1 MARKSRIKLHERILS
16 GLAVLLVAGI
26 FIGLGNWQLD
36 RARELKTS
44 TRTIITVAKPVELRS
59 LAKPRVNIDA
69 RNLLKNVSTQGHY
82 IATFKSDNQVSDGV
96 SATAWEV
103 GVLQVDA
110 NSAILVVRGLWAD
123 RLTQPQIAMSQ
134 NVSVTGVLQPSQS
147 SDRGPN
153 TADNLARIDSTL
165 LLTKAGLADF
175 DLYDG
180 FILANSEV
188 VDGTKIDRT
197 RLEIAVDNSK
207 VPGYYWQHISYVFIW
222 WLMAAL
228 VLYLPFYRRRVTS

>member
-1 MARKSRIKLHERILS
+1 MA
-16 GLAVLLVAGI
+16 GA
-26 FIGLGNWQLD
+26 FFGLGNWQLD
-36 RARELKTS
+36 RAQELKAS
-44 TRTIITVAKPVELRS
+44 TETVVTITEPVALTT
-59 LAKPRVNIDA
+59 LAKPRVTIDA
-69 RNLLKNVSTQGHY
+69 RNFLKNVSADGNY
-82 IATFKSDNQVSDGV
+82 IATYKSENQVSDGV

-123 RLTQPQIAMSQ
+123 RLVEPQIAMSQ
-134 NVSVTGVLQPSQS
+134 KVSVTGALQPSQS

-153 TADNLARIDSTL
+153 SADNLARVDSTL

-180 FILANSEV
+180 FILANTED

-197 RLEIAVDNSK
+197 RLEISVDDSK

>member
-1 MARKSRIKLHERILS
+1 M
-16 GLAVLLVAGI
+16 
-26 FIGLGNWQLD
+26 
-36 RARELKTS
+36 
-44 TRTIITVAKPVELRS
+44 
-59 LAKPRVNIDA
+59 
-69 RNLLKNVSTQGHY
+69 
-82 IATFKSDNQVSDGV
+82 
-96 SATAWEV
+96 
-103 GVLQVDA
+103 LQVDA
-110 NSAILVVRGLWAD
+110 KSAILVVRGLWSE
-123 RLTQPQIAMSQ
+123 RLTEPQIAMSQ
-134 NVSVTGVLQPSQS
+134 IVSVTGVLQPSQG
-147 SDRGPN
+147 SDHGPN
-153 TADNLARIDSTL
+153 STDNLARVDSTL

-188 VDGTKIDRT
+188 VDGAKINRT

>member
-1 MARKSRIKLHERILS
+1 MA
-16 GLAVLLVAGI
+16 GA

-36 RARELKTS
+36 RAQELKAS
-44 TRTIITVAKPVELRS
+44 TETVVTVIEPVELTS
-59 LAKPRVNIDA
+59 LAKPRVTIDA
-69 RNLLKNVSTQGHY
+69 RNFMKNVSTQGNY
-82 IATFKSDNQVSDGV
+82 IATFKSENQKSDGV
-96 SATAWEV
+96 AATIWEV

-123 RLTQPQIAMSQ
+123 RLTKPQIAMSQ
-134 NVSVTGVLQPSQS
+134 IVSVTGVLQPSQS

-153 TADNLARIDSTL
+153 SANNLARVDSTL
-165 LLTKAGLADF
+165 LLTKAGLSNF

-188 VDGTKIDRT
+188 VDSAKIDRT
-197 RLEIAVDNSK
+197 RLEISVDNSK

>member
-1 MARKSRIKLHERILS
+1 MA
-16 GLAVLLVAGI
+16 GA

-36 RARELKTS
+36 RAQELKAS
-44 TRTIITVAKPVELRS
+44 TKTVVTVTEPVELTS
-59 LAKPRVNIDA
+59 LAKPRVTIDA
-69 RNLLKNVSTQGHY
+69 RNFMKNVSTQGNY
-82 IATFKSDNQVSDGV
+82 IATFKSENQKSDGV
-96 SATAWEV
+96 AATIWEV

-123 RLTQPQIAMSQ
+123 RLTKPQIAMSQ
-134 NVSVTGVLQPSQS
+134 RVSVTGVLQPSQN

-153 TADNLARIDSTL
+153 SANNLARVDSTL
-165 LLTKAGLADF
+165 LLTKAGLSNF

-188 VDGTKIDRT
+188 VDGAKIDRT
-197 RLEIAVDNSK
+197 RLEISVDNSK

>member
-1 MARKSRIKLHERILS
+1 MA
-16 GLAVLLVAGI
+16 GA

-36 RARELKTS
+36 RAQELKAS
-44 TRTIITVAKPVELRS
+44 TKTVVTVIEPVELTT
-59 LAKPRVNIDA
+59 LAKPRVTIDA
-69 RNLLKNVSTQGHY
+69 RNFLKNVSTEGNY
-82 IATFKSDNQVSDGV
+82 IATFRSENQVSDGV
-96 SATAWEV
+96 KATAWEV

-123 RLTQPQIAMSQ
+123 RLAEPQNAMSQ
-134 NVSVTGVLQPSQS
+134 RVSVTGVLQPSQS

-153 TADNLARIDSTL
+153 SSDNLARVDSTL
-165 LLTKAGLADF
+165 LLTKAGLSNF

-180 FILANSEV
+180 FILANSEA

-197 RLEIAVDNSK
+197 RLEISVDNSK

-228 VLYLPFYRRRVTS
+228 VLYLPFYRRRVAS

>member
-1 MARKSRIKLHERILS
+1 MA
-16 GLAVLLVAGI
+16 GA

-36 RARELKTS
+36 RAQELKAS
-44 TRTIITVAKPVELRS
+44 TETVVTVTEPVELIS
-59 LAKPRVNIDA
+59 LAKPRVTIDA
-69 RNLLKNVSTQGHY
+69 RNFMKNVSTQGNY
-82 IATFKSDNQVSDGV
+82 IATFKSENQVSDGV
-96 SATAWEV
+96 AATAWEV

-123 RLTQPQIAMSQ
+123 RLTKPQIAMSQ
-134 NVSVTGVLQPSQS
+134 KVSVTGVLQPSQS

-153 TADNLARIDSTL
+153 SANNLARVDSTL
-165 LLTKAGLADF
+165 LLTKAGLSNF

-188 VDGTKIDRT
+188 VDSAKIDRT
-197 RLEIAVDNSK
+197 RLEISVDNSK

>member
-1 MARKSRIKLHERILS
+1 MA
-16 GLAVLLVAGI
+16 GA

-36 RARELKTS
+36 RARELKSS
-44 TRTIITVAKPVELRS
+44 TRTIVEVTEPVELTT

-96 SATAWEV
+96 AATAWEV

-110 NSAILVVRGLWAD
+110 KSAILVVRGLWAD
-123 RLTQPQIAMSQ
+123 RLTEPQIAMSQ
-134 NVSVTGVLQPSQS
+134 IVSVTGVLQPSQS

-153 TADNLARIDSTL
+153 STDNLARVDSTL
-165 LLTKAGLADF
+165 LLTKDGLADF

-188 VDGTKIDRT
+188 VDGAKIDRT

>member
-1 MARKSRIKLHERILS
+1 MA
-16 GLAVLLVAGI
+16 GLAIVVIAGA

-36 RARELKTS
+36 RARELKS
-44 TRTIITVAKPVELRS
+44 ATRTIVTVTEPVELIS
-59 LAKPRVNIDA
+59 LAKPRVTIDS
-69 RNLLKNVSTQGHY
+69 RNLLKNVSTKGHY
-82 IATFKSDNQVSDGV
+82 IASFKSDNQVSDGV
-96 SATAWEV
+96 AATAWEV

-110 NSAILVVRGLWAD
+110 KSAILVVRGLWAD
-123 RLTQPQIAMSQ
+123 RLTEPQIAMSQ

-147 SDRGPN
+147 ADRGPN
-153 TADNLARIDSTL
+153 NTDNLARVDSTL
-165 LLTKAGLADF
+165 LLTRDGLTGL

-188 VDGTKIDRT
+188 VDGVKIDRT
-197 RLEIAVDNSK
+197 RLEISVDNSK

>member
-1 MARKSRIKLHERILS
+1 MA
-16 GLAVLLVAGI
+16 GA

-36 RARELKTS
+36 RAQELKAS
-44 TRTIITVAKPVELRS
+44 TETVVTVTEPVALTN
-59 LAKPRVNIDA
+59 LAKPRVTIDA
-69 RNLLKNVSTQGHY
+69 RNFLKNVSTEGNY
-82 IATFKSDNQVSDGV
+82 IATYKSENQVSDGLA
-96 SATAWEV
+96 ATPWEV

-123 RLTQPQIAMSQ
+123 RLVEPQIAMSQ
-134 NVSVTGVLQPSQS
+134 KVSVTGVLQPSQS

-153 TADNLARIDSTL
+153 SADNLARVDSTL
-165 LLTKAGLADF
+165 LLTREGLADF

-180 FILANSEV
+180 FILANTEV
-188 VDGTKIDRT
+188 VDGTKIERT
-197 RLEIAVDNSK
+197 RLEISVDNSK

>member
-1 MARKSRIKLHERILS
+1 MKAST
-16 GLAVLLVAGI
+16 
-26 FIGLGNWQLD
+26 
-36 RARELKTS
+36 KTVV
-44 TRTIITVAKPVELRS
+44 TVTEPVELNS
-59 LAKPRVNIDA
+59 LAKPRVTIDS
-69 RNLLKNVSTQGHY
+69 RNFLKNVSAQGNY
-82 IATFKSDNQVSDGV
+82 VATFKSENQSSNGV
-96 SATAWEV
+96 AATAWEV
-103 GVLQVDA
+103 AVLQVDA
-110 NSAILVVRGLWAD
+110 KSAILVVRGLWSE
-123 RLTQPQIAMSQ
+123 RLTEPQIAMSQ
-134 NVSVTGVLQPSQS
+134 KVSVTGILQPSQS

-153 TADNLARIDSTL
+153 SADNLARVDSTL

-188 VDGTKIDRT
+188 VDGAKLDRT
-197 RLEIAVDNSK
+197 RLEISVDNSK

>member
-1 MARKSRIKLHERILS
+1 MA
-16 GLAVLLVAGI
+16 GA

-36 RARELKTS
+36 RAQELKAA
-44 TRTIITVAKPVELRS
+44 TRTIVTVTEPVELTS
-59 LAKPRVNIDA
+59 LAKPRVTIDS
-69 RNLLKNVSTQGHY
+69 RNFLKNVSTEGNY
-82 IATFKSDNQVSDGV
+82 IATFRSENQTSDGV
-96 SATAWEV
+96 AATAWEV

-123 RLTQPQIAMSQ
+123 RLAKPQIAMSQ
-134 NVSVTGVLQPSQS
+134 RVSVTGVLQPSQS

-153 TADNLARIDSTL
+153 SADNLARVDSTL
-165 LLTKAGLADF
+165 LLTKAGLSNF

-188 VDGTKIDRT
+188 VDGAKIDRT
-197 RLEIAVDNSK
+197 RLEISVDNSK

>member
-1 MARKSRIKLHERILS
+1 MA
-16 GLAVLLVAGI
+16 GA

-36 RARELKTS
+36 RAQELKAS
-44 TRTIITVAKPVELRS
+44 TKTVVTVTEPVELTS
-59 LAKPRVNIDA
+59 LAKPRVTIDA
-69 RNLLKNVSTQGHY
+69 RNFMKNVSTQGNY
-82 IATFKSDNQVSDGV
+82 IATFKSENQKSDGV
-96 SATAWEV
+96 AATTWEV

-123 RLTQPQIAMSQ
+123 RLTEPQIAMSQ
-134 NVSVTGVLQPSQS
+134 KVSVTGVLQPSQS
-147 SDRGPN
+147 TDRGPN
-153 TADNLARIDSTL
+153 SADNLARVDSTL

-197 RLEIAVDNSK
+197 RLEISVDNSK

>member
-1 MARKSRIKLHERILS
+1 MA
-16 GLAVLLVAGI
+16 GA

-36 RARELKTS
+36 RAQELKAS
-44 TRTIITVAKPVELRS
+44 TQTIVTVTEPVELTS
-59 LAKPRVNIDA
+59 LAKPRVTIDS
-69 RNLLKNVSTQGHY
+69 RNFLKNVSTQGNY
-82 IATFKSDNQVSDGV
+82 IATFRSDNQTSDGV
-96 SATAWEV
+96 KATAWEV

-123 RLTQPQIAMSQ
+123 RLAEPQIAMSQ
-134 NVSVTGVLQPSQS
+134 KVSITGVLQPSQS

-153 TADNLARIDSTL
+153 SSDNLARADSTL

-197 RLEIAVDNSK
+197 RLEISVDNSK

>member
-1 MARKSRIKLHERILS
+1 MA
-16 GLAVLLVAGI
+16 GA

-36 RARELKTS
+36 RAQELKAS
-44 TRTIITVAKPVELRS
+44 TETVVTVTEPVELTS
-59 LAKPRVNIDA
+59 LAKPRVTIDA
-69 RNLLKNVSTQGHY
+69 RNFMKNVSMQGNY
-82 IATFKSDNQVSDGV
+82 IATFKSENQVSDGV
-96 SATAWEV
+96 AATAWEV

-123 RLTQPQIAMSQ
+123 RLTKPQIAMSQ
-134 NVSVTGVLQPSQS
+134 RVSVTGVLQPSQS

-153 TADNLARIDSTL
+153 SANNLARVDSTL
-165 LLTKAGLADF
+165 LLTKAGLSNF

-197 RLEIAVDNSK
+197 RLEISVDNSK

>member
-1 MARKSRIKLHERILS
+1 MA
-16 GLAVLLVAGI
+16 GA

-36 RARELKTS
+36 RAQELKAS
-44 TRTIITVAKPVELRS
+44 TRTVVTVTEPVELTS
-59 LAKPRVNIDA
+59 LAQPRVTIDA
-69 RNLLKNVSTQGHY
+69 RNFLKNVSTEGNY
-82 IATFKSDNQVSDGV
+82 IATFRSDNQTSDGV
-96 SATAWEV
+96 KATAWEV

-123 RLTQPQIAMSQ
+123 RLTEPQIAMSQ
-134 NVSVTGVLQPSQS
+134 KVSVTGVLQPSQS

-153 TADNLARIDSTL
+153 SADNLARVDSTL
-165 LLTKAGLADF
+165 LLTKAGLSNF

-188 VDGTKIDRT
+188 VDGAKIDRT
-197 RLEIAVDNSK
+197 RLEISVDNSK

>member
-1 MARKSRIKLHERILS
+1 VA
-16 GLAVLLVAGI
+16 GLAIALVAGA

-36 RARELKTS
+36 RARELKSS
-44 TRTIITVAKPVELRS
+44 TRTIVEVTEPVELKS
-59 LAKPRVNIDA
+59 LAKPRVTIDA
-69 RNLLKNVSTQGHY
+69 RNLLKNVLTEGHY
-82 IATFKSDNQVSDGV
+82 IATFKSDNQTSDGV
-96 SATAWEV
+96 AATAWEV
-103 GVLQVDA
+103 GVLEVDA
-110 NSAILVVRGLWAD
+110 NSAILVVRGLWVD
-123 RLTQPQIAMSQ
+123 RLVEPQIAMSQ
-134 NVSVTGVLQPSQS
+134 KVSVTGVLQPSQS
-147 SDRGPN
+147 ADRGPN
-153 TADNLARIDSTL
+153 SADNLARVDSTL
-165 LLTKAGLADF
+165 LLTRDGLTGL

-188 VDGTKIDRT
+188 VDGIKIDRT

>member
-1 MARKSRIKLHERILS
+1 MA
-16 GLAVLLVAGI
+16 GA

-36 RARELKTS
+36 RAQELKAS
-44 TRTIITVAKPVELRS
+44 TKTVVTVTEPVELTS
-59 LAKPRVNIDA
+59 LAKPRVTIDA
-69 RNLLKNVSTQGHY
+69 RNFMKNVSMQGNY
-82 IATFKSDNQVSDGV
+82 ITTFKSENQVSDGV
-96 SATAWEV
+96 AATAWEV

-123 RLTQPQIAMSQ
+123 RLTKPQIAMSQ
-134 NVSVTGVLQPSQS
+134 KVSVTGVLQPSQS

-153 TADNLARIDSTL
+153 SANNLARVDSTL
-165 LLTKAGLADF
+165 LLTKAGLSNY

-197 RLEIAVDNSK
+197 RLEISVDNSK

>member
-1 MARKSRIKLHERILS
+1 MA
-16 GLAVLLVAGI
+16 GA

-36 RARELKTS
+36 RAQELKAS
-44 TRTIITVAKPVELRS
+44 TETVVTVSEPVALTA
-59 LAKPRVNIDA
+59 LAKPRVTIDS
-69 RNLLKNVSTQGHY
+69 RNFLKNVSTEGNY
-82 IATFKSDNQVSDGV
+82 IAIFKSDNQVSDGV
-96 SATAWEV
+96 EATAWEV

-123 RLTQPQIAMSQ
+123 RLVEPQIAMSQ
-134 NVSVTGVLQPSQS
+134 KVSVTGVLQPSQS

-153 TADNLARIDSTL
+153 SADNLARVDSTL

-180 FILANSEV
+180 FILANTEV

-197 RLEIAVDNSK
+197 RLEISVDNSK

>member
-1 MARKSRIKLHERILS
+1 MA
-16 GLAVLLVAGI
+16 AA

-36 RARELKTS
+36 RAQELKTS
-44 TRTIITVAKPVELRS
+44 TKTVVTVTEPVELTT
-59 LAKPRVNIDA
+59 LAKPRVTIDA
-69 RNLLKNVSTQGHY
+69 RNFLKNVSTQGNY
-82 IATFKSDNQVSDGV
+82 IATFKSENQVSDGV
-96 SATAWEV
+96 AATAWEV
-103 GVLQVDA
+103 SVLQVDA
-110 NSAILVVRGLWAD
+110 NSAVLVVRGLWAD
-123 RLTQPQIAMSQ
+123 RLAEPQISMSQ
-134 NVSVTGVLQPSQS
+134 RVAVTGVLQPSQS

-153 TADNLARIDSTL
+153 SSDNLARVDSTL

-180 FILANSEV
+180 FILGNSEI
-188 VDGTKIDRT
+188 VDGAKIDRT
-197 RLEIAVDNSK
+197 RLEISVDNSK

>member
-1 MARKSRIKLHERILS
+1 MA
-16 GLAVLLVAGI
+16 GA

-36 RARELKTS
+36 RAQELKAS
-44 TRTIITVAKPVELRS
+44 TKTVVTVTEPVELTS
-59 LAKPRVNIDA
+59 LAKPRVTIDA
-69 RNLLKNVSTQGHY
+69 RNFMKNVSTQGNY
-82 IATFKSDNQVSDGV
+82 IATFKSENQKSDGV
-96 SATAWEV
+96 AATTWEV

-123 RLTQPQIAMSQ
+123 RLTEPQIAMSQ
-134 NVSVTGVLQPSQS
+134 KVSVTGVLQPSQS

-153 TADNLARIDSTL
+153 SASNLARVDSTL
-165 LLTKAGLADF
+165 LLTKAGLSNF

-197 RLEIAVDNSK
+197 RLEISVDNSK

>member
-1 MARKSRIKLHERILS
+1 MA
-16 GLAVLLVAGI
+16 GA

-36 RARELKTS
+36 RAQELKAS
-44 TRTIITVAKPVELRS
+44 TKTVVTVTEPVELTS
-59 LAKPRVNIDA
+59 LAKPRVTIDA
-69 RNLLKNVSTQGHY
+69 RNFMKNVSMQGNY
-82 IATFKSDNQVSDGV
+82 IATFKSENQVSDGV
-96 SATAWEV
+96 AATAWEV

-123 RLTQPQIAMSQ
+123 RLTKPQIAMSQ
-134 NVSVTGVLQPSQS
+134 KVSVTGVLQPSQS

-153 TADNLARIDSTL
+153 SANNLARVDSTL
-165 LLTKAGLADF
+165 LLTKAGLSNF

-197 RLEIAVDNSK
+197 RLEISVDNSK

>member
-1 MARKSRIKLHERILS
+1 MA
-16 GLAVLLVAGI
+16 GA

-36 RARELKTS
+36 RAQELKAS
-44 TRTIITVAKPVELRS
+44 TKTIVTVTEPVELTS
-59 LAKPRVNIDA
+59 LAKPRVTIDA
-69 RNLLKNVSTQGHY
+69 RNFLKNVSAEGNY
-82 IATFKSDNQVSDGV
+82 ITTFKSDNQVSDGV
-96 SATAWEV
+96 AATAWEV
-103 GVLQVDA
+103 GVLQVDDK
-110 NSAILVVRGLWAD
+110 SAILVVRGLWAD
-123 RLTQPQIAMSQ
+123 RLTEPQIAMSQ

-147 SDRGPN
+147 ADRGPN
-153 TADNLARIDSTL
+153 SADNLARVDSTL
-165 LLTKAGLADF
+165 LLTKAGLTNF

-180 FILANSEV
+180 FILANSEI
-188 VDGTKIDRT
+188 VDSAKIDRT

>member
-1 MARKSRIKLHERILS
+1 MA
-16 GLAVLLVAGI
+16 GA

-36 RARELKTS
+36 RAQELKAS
-44 TRTIITVAKPVELRS
+44 TRTVVTVTEPIELTT
-59 LAKPRVNIDA
+59 LAKPRVTIDA
-69 RNLLKNVSTQGHY
+69 RNFLKNVSSEGNY
-82 IATFKSDNQVSDGV
+82 IATFRSDNQVSDGV
-96 SATAWEV
+96 AATAWEV

-123 RLTQPQIAMSQ
+123 RLTEPQIAMSQ
-134 NVSVTGVLQPSQS
+134 KVSVTGVLQPSQS

-153 TADNLARIDSTL
+153 SADNLARVDSTL
-165 LLTKAGLADF
+165 LLTKAGLSNF

-188 VDGTKIDRT
+188 VDGAKIDRT
-197 RLEIAVDNSK
+197 RLEILVDNSK

>member
-1 MARKSRIKLHERILS
+1 MA
-16 GLAVLLVAGI
+16 GA

-36 RARELKTS
+36 RAQELKAS
-44 TRTIITVAKPVELRS
+44 TRTVVTVTEPVELTTV
-59 LAKPRVNIDA
+59 AKPRVNIDA
-69 RNLLKNVSTQGHY
+69 RNFMKNVSTQGNY
-82 IATFKSDNQVSDGV
+82 IATFKSENQKSDGV
-96 SATAWEV
+96 AATIWEV

-123 RLTQPQIAMSQ
+123 RLTEPQIAMSQ
-134 NVSVTGVLQPSQS
+134 KVSVTGVLQPSQS

-153 TADNLARIDSTL
+153 SADNLARVDSTL
-165 LLTKAGLADF
+165 LLTKAGLSNF

-188 VDGTKIDRT
+188 VDGAKIDRT
-197 RLEIAVDNSK
+197 RLEISVDNSK

>member
-1 MARKSRIKLHERILS
+1 MA
-16 GLAVLLVAGI
+16 GA

-36 RARELKTS
+36 RARELKSS
-44 TRTIITVAKPVELRS
+44 TRTIVEVTEPVELTS
-59 LAKPRVNIDA
+59 LAKPRVTIDA
-69 RNLLKNVSTQGHY
+69 RNFLKNVSTQGHY
-82 IATFKSDNQVSDGV
+82 IATFKSENQVSDGV
-96 SATAWEV
+96 AATTWEV
-103 GVLQVDA
+103 GVLQVA
-110 NSAILVVRGLWAD
+110 AKSAILVVRGLWAD
-123 RLTQPQIAMSQ
+123 RLTEPQIAMSQ

-153 TADNLARIDSTL
+153 SADNLARVDSTL
-165 LLTKAGLADF
+165 LLTKADLADF

-188 VDGTKIDRT
+188 VDGAKIDRT

-207 VPGYYWQHISYVFIW
+207 VPGFYWQHISYVFIW

-228 VLYLPFYRRRVTS
+228 VLYLPFYRRRVIP

>member
-1 MARKSRIKLHERILS
+1 MA
-16 GLAVLLVAGI
+16 GA

-36 RARELKTS
+36 RAQELKAS
-44 TRTIITVAKPVELRS
+44 TETVVTVTEPVELTS
-59 LAKPRVNIDA
+59 LAKPRVTIDA
-69 RNLLKNVSTQGHY
+69 RNFMKNVSTQGNY
-82 IATFKSDNQVSDGV
+82 IATFKSENQKSDGIA
-96 SATAWEV
+96 ATTWEV

-123 RLTQPQIAMSQ
+123 RLTEPQIAMSQ
-134 NVSVTGVLQPSQS
+134 RVSVTGVLHPSQS

-153 TADNLARIDSTL
+153 SLDNLARVDSTL
-165 LLTKAGLADF
+165 LLTKAGLANF

-188 VDGTKIDRT
+188 VDGTRIDRT
-197 RLEIAVDNSK
+197 RLEISVDNSK

>member
-1 MARKSRIKLHERILS
+1 MA
-16 GLAVLLVAGI
+16 GA

-36 RARELKTS
+36 RAQELIAS
-44 TRTIITVAKPVELRS
+44 TRTIVTVTEPVELTTM
-59 LAKPRVNIDA
+59 AKPRVTIDA
-69 RNLLKNVSTQGHY
+69 RNFLKNVSAEGNY
-82 IATFKSDNQVSDGV
+82 IATFKSDNQSSDGV
-96 SATAWEV
+96 AATAWEV
-103 GVLQVDA
+103 GVFQVDDK
-110 NSAILVVRGLWAD
+110 SAILVVRGLWAD
-123 RLTQPQIAMSQ
+123 RLTEPQIAMSQ

-153 TADNLARIDSTL
+153 SADNLARVDSTL
-165 LLTKAGLADF
+165 LLTKAGLSNF

-228 VLYLPFYRRRVTS
+228 VLYLPFYRRRVAS

>member
-1 MARKSRIKLHERILS
+1 MA
-16 GLAVLLVAGI
+16 GA

-36 RARELKTS
+36 RAQELKAS
-44 TRTIITVAKPVELRS
+44 TETIVTITEPVELTT
-59 LAKPRVNIDA
+59 LAKPRVTIDS
-69 RNLLKNVSTQGHY
+69 RNFLKNVSTEGKY
-82 IATFKSDNQVSDGV
+82 IATFRSDNQTSDGV
-96 SATAWEV
+96 KATAWEV

-123 RLTQPQIAMSQ
+123 RLAEPQIAMSQ
-134 NVSVTGVLQPSQS
+134 KVSVTGVLQPSQS

-153 TADNLARIDSTL
+153 SVDNLARVDSTL
-165 LLTKAGLADF
+165 LLTKAGLAGF

-188 VDGTKIDRT
+188 VDGAKIDRT
-197 RLEIAVDNSK
+197 RLEISVDNSK